1 VVGVNKF
8 RTLGEV
14 HADPEMEITSA
25 SPEAARDAAA
35 RVSRV
40 KKERDSGKARAALR
54 SLGEAAAGPANLQ
67 PYVREAVRAYCT
79 VGEIAAALKERFG
92 AYQPP
97 TRF

>member
-1 VVGVNKF
+1 
-8 RTLGEV
+8 
-14 HADPEMEITSA
+14 MEITTA

-40 KKERDSGKARAALR
+40 KKERDAGKAQAALR
-54 SLGEAAAGPANLQ
+54 SLAEAAGGPDNLQ
-67 PYVREAVRAYCT
+67 PHVREAARAYCT